1 MLTSADP
8 FLGVCA
14 CFWMETDNLRNTD
27 NARILLIDDD
37 DASCRD
43 LALLLDFLGEHAV
56 GARHSNWRVVMAEAF
71 ETSNAIKLVLVS
83 PCATE
88 AMTSLVKALHA
99 SDRSLPIVL
108 VGTEDTLSQLP
119 AELTTAITCT
129 ISSPVRYQPLLDAL
143 HKAQVYR
150 DHAQRLRDVPG
161 IRDYN
166 MFRSLV
172 GHSAEVQRIR
182 HMMGQVAN
190 KEVTVLITGESGTG
204 KEVVARNL
212 HMNSSR
218 AGKPFVP
225 LNCGAIPPELLESE
239 LFGHEK
245 GAFTGAISTRVG
257 RFEMAEGGTL
267 FLDEIGDMPLPMQVK
282 LLRVLQEHCYERVGG
297 TRTLQTD
304 VRIFAA
310 THKNLENMIEA
321 GTFRQDLYY
330 RVNVFPIEMPSLRE
344 RAEDIPHLLTELIS
358 RLEGEKR
365 GSVRF
370 SKAAI
375 ESLCRHSWPGNV
387 RELANLVERM
397 AILHP
402 NSIVGVSDLPAKF
415 RHLTD
420 EELRDMENLPEQT
433 LSPAAHANGAS
444 VPSGHG
450 AATPAANGA
459 AQALLPLNGLDL
471 KEYLA
476 TLERDLIDQ
485 ALNDAGGVV
494 ARAADRLNIRRT
506 TLVEKMR
513 KYDMHRRSEGLED
526 YEA

>member
-1 MLTSADP
+1 MRA
-8 FLGVCA
+8 CA
-14 CFWMETDNLRNTD
+14 CHVMETNNVRNTD
-27 NARILLIDDD
+27 NAKILLIDDD
-37 DASCRD
+37 NASCRD
-43 LALLLDFLGEHAV
+43 LGLVLGFLGEHLVCA
-56 GARHSNWRVVMAEAF
+56 GHAQWRDVLSRDFGSPSDVR
-71 ETSNAIKLVLVS
+71 LVLVG
-83 PCATE
+83 PCSGAALT
-88 AMTSLVKALHA
+88 ALVQALQ
-99 SDRSLPIVL
+99 STDRTLPIVI
-108 VGTEDTLSQLP
+108 VGGDDAMALLSPECIPAITAAIPLP
-119 AELTTAITCT
+119 AT
-129 ISSPVRYQPLLDAL
+129 YQPVLDAL
-143 HKAQVYR
+143 HKAQVFR
-150 DHAQRLRDVPG
+150 AHAQRLRDEPG

-172 GHSAEVQRIR
+172 GQSAEVQRIR
-182 HMMGQVAN
+182 HIMGQVAG

-225 LNCGAIPPELLESE
+225 INCGAIPPELLESE

-245 GAFTGAISTRVG
+245 GAFTGAISTRIG

-344 RAEDIPHLLTELIS
+344 RAEDIPYLLTELIA

-365 GSVRF
+365 GTVRF

-402 NSIVGVSDLPAKF
+402 HSIVGVSDLPAKF

-420 EELRDMENLPEQT
+420 EELCALEPVAAVNG
-433 LSPAAHANGAS
+433 SGHAHAHAHTAGNGALAGNA
-444 VPSGHG
+444 VAAPVTNG
-450 AATPAANGA
+450 AGNGA
-459 AQALLPLNGLDL
+459 AHALLPLNGLDL

-476 TLERDLIDQ
+476 TLERDLIEQ
-485 ALNDAGGVV
+485 ALTDAGGVV

-513 KYDMHRRSEGLED
+513 KYDMHRRGDTLEELD
-526 YEA
+526 A

>member
-1 MLTSADP
+1 VRTRDH
-8 FLGVCA
+8 
-14 CFWMETDNLRNTD
+14 
-27 NARILLIDDD
+27 ARILLIEDDN
-37 DASCRD
+37 ASNRD
-43 LALLLDFLGEHAV
+43 LLIVLDFLGEQAV
-56 GARHSNWRVVMAEAF
+56 GASHAQWRQVMTDAF
-71 ETSNAIKLVLVS
+71 ATIDAIKLVLVC
-83 PCATE
+83 PCAAAPLTD
-88 AMTSLVKALHA
+88 LVKGLNAI
-99 SDRSLPIVL
+99 DRSLPIVL
-108 VGTEDTLSQLP
+108 IGDDATPSLLP
-119 AELTTAITCT
+119 SELQSAITAV
-129 ISSPVRYQPLLDAL
+129 IAAPVRYQPLLDAL
-143 HKAQVYR
+143 HKAQVFR
-150 DHAQRLRDVPG
+150 AHAQRLRDVPG

-182 HMMGQVAN
+182 HIMGQVAD
-190 KEVTVLITGESGTG
+190 KEVTVLIPGESGTG

-225 LNCGAIPPELLESE
+225 INCGAIPPELLESE

-310 THKNLENMIEA
+310 THKNLEDMIEA
-321 GTFRQDLYY
+321 GSFRQDLYY

-344 RAEDIPHLLTELIS
+344 RAEDIPQLLTELIS

-370 SKAAI
+370 GAGAV
-375 ESLCRHSWPGNV
+375 ESLCRHPWPGNV

-402 NSIVGVSDLPAKF
+402 HSIVGVNDLPAKF
-415 RHLTD
+415 RHLSD
-420 EELRDMENLPEQT
+420 EELGALDNLPPT
-433 LSPAAHANGAS
+433 AVNGATHAHANGAS
-444 VPSGHG
+444 APQHNGSAGL
-450 AATPAANGA
+450 ANGA

-513 KYDMHRRSEGLED
+513 KYDMHRRADSLED
-526 YEA
+526 FDA

>member
-1 MLTSADP
+1 MD
-8 FLGVCA
+8 
-14 CFWMETDNLRNTD
+14 TDNVQVTEH
-27 NARILLIDDD
+27 ARILLVDDD
-37 DASCRD
+37 SAACRD
-43 LALLLDFLGEHAV
+43 LGLLLDFLGEQTVSASHD
-56 GARHSNWRVVMAEAF
+56 NWRRLMAEAF
-71 ETSNAIKLVLVS
+71 ESPGDIKLVLIG
-83 PCATE
+83 PCAAE
-88 AMTSLVKALHA
+88 ALDALVRELHGR
-99 SDRSLPIVL
+99 DRTLPVVL
-108 VGTEDTLSQLP
+108 VGGDEALALLAP
-119 AELTTAITCT
+119 ELAPAITAALPT
-129 ISSPVRYQPLLDAL
+129 PVRYQPMLDAL
-143 HKAQVYR
+143 HKAQVFR
-150 DHAQRLRDVPG
+150 AHAQRLRNVPG

-172 GHSAEVQRIR
+172 GNSPGVQRIR
-182 HMMGQVAN
+182 HIMGQVAD

-225 LNCGAIPPELLESE
+225 INCGAIPPELLESE

-304 VRIFAA
+304 VRILAA
-310 THKNLENMIEA
+310 THKNLESMIEA
-321 GTFRQDLYY
+321 GSFRQDLYY

-344 RAEDIPHLLTELIS
+344 RVEDIPQLLTELIS

-370 SKAAI
+370 SPAAV

-402 NSIVGVSDLPAKF
+402 HSIVGVNDLPAKF

-420 EELRDMENLPEQT
+420 EELALKEFVPVV
-433 LSPAAHANGAS
+433 AVNGAAAAEADALNGAAAS
-444 VPSGHG
+444 HG
-450 AATPAANGA
+450 AAPAAQPAGTA
-459 AQALLPLNGLDL
+459 APAGTVQALLPLNGLDL

-476 TLERDLIDQ
+476 TLERDLIEQ

-513 KYDMHRRSEGLED
+513 KYDMHRRGEGLED
-526 YEA
+526 AEAFS